1 MFSRLAKISFAALF
15 LSVGFLIGMSVQPSA
30 AQSNV
35 YDLDTKAKQMILVDF
50 KTGTVLS
57 GKNQDEKMYPSSM
70 TKLMTAYLAFEQL
83 KNGTLSLDDTF
94 SVSKKAWETGG
105 SKMFVRV
112 DTRVRVEDLLRGII
126 IQSGNDA
133 TIVVAEG
140 LAGSEEAFARKM
152 TDKARELGMMNT
164 NFKNA
169 SGLPDPDHY
178 TTARDL
184 ATLAAALIRNFPEYY
199 HFYSETEFTFSDIT
213 QQNRNPLLY
222 RDVGVDGLKT
232 GHTEA
237 AGYGLTASAV
247 RNGQRLI
254 VVVNGLESTRERAQE
269 PERIL
274 DWGFREFGTFPLFS
288 AGETV
293 ADATVWLGTEARVP
307 LIVQEPVSI
316 VMRRAVRDDL
326 KVTLKTQEPIAAP
339 IEPGSVQ
346 GELVVSAPGLDTIT
360 IPVVAG
366 EPVERL
372 GSFGRLQSA
381 VQYLVFGESGQ

>member
-274 DWGFREFGTFPLFS
+274 DWGFREFGTFPLFA

>member
-1 MFSRLAKISFAALF
+1 MFLRLAKASLAALF
-15 LSVGFLIGMSVQPSA
+15 LMAMSVQPSA

-35 YDLDTKAKQMILVDF
+35 YELDTKAKEMILVDY

-57 GKNQDEKMYPSSM
+57 GKNEDEKMYPSSM

-133 TIVVAEG
+133 TIVMAEG

-199 HFYSETEFTFSDIT
+199 HFYSETEYTYSDIT

-222 RDVGVDGLKT
+222 RDIGADGLKT

-274 DWGFREFGTFPLFS
+274 DWGFREFGIFPLFA

-293 ADATVWLGTEARVP
+293 TDVPVWLGKESRVP

-316 VMRRAVRDDL
+316 VMRRSVRDEL

-346 GELVVSAPGLDTIT
+346 GELEISAPGLDTIT
-360 IPVVAG
+360 VPVVAG
-366 EPVERL
+366 EAVERL

>member
-274 DWGFREFGTFPLFS
+274 DWGFREFGTFPLLS

>member
-360 IPVVAG
+360 VPVVAG

>member
-1 MFSRLAKISFAALF
+1 MFSRFAK
-15 LSVGFLIGMSVQPSA
+15 LSVAVALLVGMFGQPSV

-35 YDLDTKAKQMILVDF
+35 YELDTKAKEMILVDF

-57 GKNQDEKMYPSSM
+57 GKNEDEKMYPSSM

-94 SVSKKAWETGG
+94 SVSKKAWQTGG

-133 TIVVAEG
+133 TIVMAEG

-152 TDKARELGMMNT
+152 TDKARELGMTNT

-199 HFYSETEFTFSDIT
+199 HFYSETEYTYSDIT

-254 VVVNGLESTRERAQE
+254 VVVNGLSSTRERAQE

-274 DWGFREFGTFPLFS
+274 DWGFREFGTFPLFA

-293 ADATVWLGTEARVP
+293 ADVPVWLGNESRVP

-316 VMRRAVRDDL
+316 VMRRAVRNEL

-339 IEPGSVQ
+339 IEAGSVQ
-346 GELVVSAPGLDTIT
+346 GQLEVSAPGLDTIT

-366 EPVERL
+366 ESVDRL
-372 GSFGRLQSA
+372 GSFGRLKSA